1 MGTIRKR
8 NGLRRETFAVAVK
21 VLEQIAVK
29 WGEASKSIQY
39 QKAQGRK
46 TKRKGR
52 FIFGLEVFLKSPG
65 PISN

>member
-1 MGTIRKR
+1 MERT
-8 NGLRRETFAVAVK
+8 GLSRETFAVAVK

-39 QKAQGRK
+39 QQDQGRK

-52 FIFGLEVFLKSPG
+52 FIFGLEVFFEKSRAD
-65 PISN
+65 NTL